1 MAIDVENID
10 CWDLTW
16 FAYDKQGRL
25 GVFFSNSTKS
35 VLIKNILKTDN
46 YEKCYDYF
54 NGLGVNGSNP
64 ILSTELQDLPINN
77 TNLEEFIFYVR
88 KGLYVY
94 DIDSLSQ
101 PSYSL
106 VAKPSIPLSIYEIDT
121 CIVNIIEK
129 YESELLGII
138 RIDVI

>member
-101 PSYSL
+101 PL
-106 VAKPSIPLSIYEIDT
+106 
-121 CIVNIIEK
+121 
-129 YESELLGII
+129 
-138 RIDVI
+138 